1 MIIKTIPSTW
11 IIKEEH
17 RLDCG
22 PFVKGSVEARKTI
35 EALPCPKNRLVEV
48 TRDGINGMYHV
59 GQDKIVW
66 VEDEELGLPFVRS
79 SDILKVDLSNQTLI
93 SRRQVAANNLFQ
105 CPEGTTLITR
115 SGTIG
120 RMAYMRSDMVD
131 TAISQDVLKVVPDES
146 KIRPGYLYAFLN
158 SKYGLPIVMGGTFG
172 SIIVHIEAEN
182 ISELPVPR
190 LGEVEEKAH
199 ELVRQAA
206 ELRVQAAKLI
216 SEQIRELEEEI
227 AGGPIR
233 WEHNNPQAFSVG
245 TQTVNHLFNRLD
257 AFHYIGFVGEALQKA
272 KVPLVEI
279 SHHADAL
286 YPPFMK
292 RIRVEEG
299 GVEFLGGTEMLT
311 LDQRSDSHIA
321 SSTKD
326 LDQFIVKEGYVLFQC
341 DGQRYGIF
349 GRPVLANRNI
359 IGKAVTQ
366 HMMRIIPHDKR
377 DAGYIFT
384 YLATGFGRRLLMR
397 FSAGTS
403 IPSLNENGARKIL
416 IYWPDEERRRTLSQ
430 IAERAW
436 ENRARATELED
447 QARALI
453 ERTIEEGGR

>member
-1 MIIKTIPSTW
+1 LLKKIPSTW
-11 IIKEEH
+11 IIEEEH

-35 EALPCPKNRLVEV
+35 EALPCSKNRLVEV
-48 TRDGINGMYHV
+48 TKDGIDGMYHV

-79 SDILKVDLSNQTLI
+79 SDILKVDLSNQPLI
-93 SRRQVAANNLFQ
+93 SRRQVAANSLFQ

-120 RMAYMRSDMVD
+120 RMAYMRSDMVN

-158 SKYGLPIVMGGTFG
+158 SNYGLPIVTGGTFG

-182 ISELPVPR
+182 ISELPIPR
-190 LGEVEEKAH
+190 LGDVEGEAH
-199 ELVRQAA
+199 KLVHQAA
-206 ELRVQAAKLI
+206 ELRVQASELI
-216 SEQIRELEEEI
+216 SEQIRDLEEEI
-227 AGGPIR
+227 AGGPIS
-233 WEHNNPQAFSVG
+233 WEHRKPQAFSVG
-245 TQTVNHLFNRLD
+245 TQSINHLFNRLD
-257 AFHYIGFVGEALQKA
+257 AFHYIGFVGEAIEKVC
-272 KVPLVEI
+272 VPLVEI
-279 SHHADAL
+279 SHYADAL

-321 SSTKD
+321 ASTKD
-326 LDQFIVKEGYVLFQC
+326 LDQFIVKDGNVLFQC

-366 HMMRIIPHDKR
+366 HMMRIIPHDKS

-403 IPSLNENGARKIL
+403 IPSLNEDGARKIL
-416 IYWPDEERRRTLSQ
+416 IYWPDEERRRSISQ
-430 IAERAW
+430 AAEQAW
-436 ENRARATELED
+436 ENRAVATELED
-447 QARALI
+447 QARALV

>member
-11 IIKEEH
+11 IIEEEH

-35 EALPCPKNRLVEV
+35 EALPCLKNRLVDV
-48 TRDGINGMYHV
+48 TKDGINGIYHV

-79 SDILKVDLSNQTLI
+79 SDILKADLSSQPLI
-93 SRRQVAANNLFQ
+93 SRRQVAANHLFQ

-131 TAISQDVLKVVPDES
+131 TAISQDVLKVVPDER
-146 KIRPGYLYAFLN
+146 KIRSGYLYAFLN
-158 SKYGLPIVMGGTFG
+158 SKYGLPIVTGGTFG

-182 ISELPVPR
+182 ISSLPVPR
-190 LGEVEEKAH
+190 LGEVEERAH

-206 ELRVQAAKLI
+206 QLRVQASKLI
-216 SEQIRELEEEI
+216 SEQIGELEEEI
-227 AGGPIR
+227 AGGPIK
-233 WEHNNPQAFSVG
+233 WDHKNPQAFSVG
-245 TQTVNHLFNRLD
+245 TQTVNRFFNRLD

-279 SHHADAL
+279 VHHADAL

-292 RIRVEEG
+292 RIWVEEG
-299 GVEFLGGTEMLT
+299 GVEFLGGAEMLM

-326 LDQFIVKEGYVLFQC
+326 LDQFVVKEGYVLFQC

-403 IPSLNENGARKIL
+403 IPSLNEDGARKIL
-416 IYWPDEERRRTLSQ
+416 IYWPDEERRRTVSQ
-430 IAERAW
+430 IAEQAW
-436 ENRARATELED
+436 ENRAQATELED
-447 QARALI
+447 QARSLV
-453 ERTIEEGGR
+453 ERTIEEGAR